1 MIENGRLF
9 SVFITKLMELDFLR
23 DPGQRDTNSAPI
35 KRHVYDDNH
44 DLEVATYYFQTLSN
58 VLQYSTP
65 TVMAALASELVVG
78 VDEARCKTL
87 VEREQKFSSNN
98 NSMNLINRIQQTT
111 TEMRT

>member
-23 DPGQRDTNSAPI
+23 DPGQRDANSAPI

-87 VEREQKFSSNN
+87 VEREQTFSFH
-98 NSMNLINRIQQTT
+98 QTIIP
-111 TEMRT
+111 